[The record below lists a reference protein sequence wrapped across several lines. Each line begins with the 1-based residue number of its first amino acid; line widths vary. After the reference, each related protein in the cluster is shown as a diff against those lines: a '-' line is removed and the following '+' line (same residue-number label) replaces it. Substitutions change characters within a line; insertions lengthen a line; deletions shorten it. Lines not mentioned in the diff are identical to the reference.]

1 MGEKIERKNATIFE
15 GSVWNDYFLKK
26 EVLPKKDEEFV
37 SLVYK
42 TALHEYSTE
51 ELQSLFLK
59 NKKQEKFIEE
69 TKEFYKKITP
79 FINSFLD
86 EENEAK
92 VIALTSNYLKKI
104 APNLKNRKV
113 IIKEI
118 VKRLFGFGV
127 LTPLLEDDELEEIMV
142 NGAKKPIFVFDRTLG
157 LCRTDVQ
164 FESEKDIRALI
175 KRIGSFVGKEVD
187 EKMPLLDARLPDGS
201 RVNATLSLISPKGS
215 TITIRKFRRRPIT
228 ITEMISNGTLTS
240 ELAAFLWMCV
250 DGMMVSPMNLII
262 AGGTGSGKT
271 TTLNAL
277 SVFIPTRERI
287 VTIED
292 TLELN
297 LYDRENWIQLE
308 ARMGIKEEDEISLD
322 DLLKNAIRMRPD
334 RVIVGEVRGK
344 EALSMFTAMDIGHQG
359 VMSTLHANSAKET
372 LLRLQS
378 EPMSV
383 PVSMFSLLDLIIMQH
398 RIYWPRVGL
407 IRRIMQVSEVR
418 VMGDHVLLNDVFSFN
433 REKDKAYRTNL
444 PSEIFEKLSFL
455 TGFNKKDLKDELTL
469 RSSVLQAM
477 VDKKIFDSIKIKKIV
492 ENYWQD
498 PAKVARK
505 FSLI

>member
-1 MGEKIERKNATIFE
+1 MGKKIERKNAVIFE

-26 EVLPKKDEEFV
+26 TVLSKKEEDFV
-37 SLVYK
+37 SLIYK
-42 TALHEYSTE
+42 TALHDYSTE

-59 NKKQEKFIEE
+59 NKKQEFFIEQ
-69 TKEFYKKITP
+69 TKEFYKKIQP
-79 FINSFLD
+79 FINSFLV
-86 EENEAK
+86 EEIEVK
-92 VIALTSNYLKKI
+92 VVAIVSHYLKQI
-104 APNLKNRKV
+104 APNLKNKKV
-113 IIKEI
+113 IVEEIIK
-118 VKRLFGFGV
+118 RMFGFGV

-157 LCRTDVQ
+157 LCKTDVQ
-164 FESEKDIRALI
+164 FNSEKEIRELI
-175 KRIGSFVGKEVD
+175 KRIGNFVGKKID
-187 EKMPLLDARLPDGS
+187 EKSPLLDARLPDGS

-215 TITIRKFRRRPIT
+215 TITIRKFRKRPIT
-228 ITEMISNGTLTS
+228 ITEMISNGTLTA
-240 ELAAFLWMCV
+240 ETAAFLWMCV

-297 LYDRENWIQLE
+297 LYNRENWIQLE
-308 ARMGIKEEDEISLD
+308 ARVGIREEEEITLD

-334 RVIVGEVRGK
+334 RIIVGEVRGS
-344 EALSMFTAMDIGHQG
+344 EASSMFTAMDIGHQG

-378 EPMSV
+378 KPMNV
-383 PVSMFSLLDLIIMQH
+383 PASMFSLLDLIIMQH
-398 RIYWPRVGL
+398 RIYWPRIGL
-407 IRRIMQVSEVR
+407 IRRIMQISEVS
-418 VMGDHVLLNDVFSFN
+418 VMGEHVLLNDVFLFD
-433 REKDKAYRTNL
+433 REKDKDYRTNL
-444 PSEIFEKLSFL
+444 PSSIFEKLSFL
-455 TGFNKKDLKDELTL
+455 TGFKKNDLKDELIL
-469 RSSVLQAM
+469 RASILQAM

-492 ENYWQD
+492 EQYWQA
-498 PAKVARK
+498 PSKVAKK
-505 FSLI
+505 FNLI